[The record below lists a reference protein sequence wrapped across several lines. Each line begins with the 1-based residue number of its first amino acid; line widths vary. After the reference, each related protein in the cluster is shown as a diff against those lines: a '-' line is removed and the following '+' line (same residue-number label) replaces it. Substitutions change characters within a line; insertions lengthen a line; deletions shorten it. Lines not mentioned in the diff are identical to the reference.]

1 MNERTI
7 DLRDLF
13 YKILYRWKLIL
24 VAMIIGGVI
33 FGVYGYIS
41 VQKDREELVGDT
53 DKNYLM
59 DLTEEEVERVAY
71 FIEYE
76 KQYIVAKDNFENSV
90 IQKLDISNIYTL
102 DNVYTVVCDDKDR
115 ASMLVKAYEQCLE
128 SNEFYEKVAKVYG
141 GIEAKDV
148 KNLFTVK
155 KDNDGTN
162 NSKMTFAISFKTDDE
177 KVCKA
182 VNDVVKEYVEGL
194 NEKFNETYGEG
205 NVNLMSSQ
213 ISSSGSSEILAKK
226 MEELTNYETIKNKYF
241 ELKNGVSKEQ
251 IMIYKRN
258 DATVSVKTYVIKVIT
273 GMILFA
279 IVMSIIIIVNYVFNG
294 KIKTADELIELYNI
308 HVLGKIKL
316 YKDDSFIKKLEYR
329 KEKKLEKEKEEN
341 LISTKVM
348 MVSKKNELN
357 KIGVIKCSN
366 NESLNVVCNELS
378 LKLKENHMDTV
389 VVDDIL
395 NKPEEMV
402 KTSEVDGAVL
412 VVMLNDT
419 EYDDIKKELDVLKQQ
434 NVQIVGCIVAR

>member
-1 MNERTI
+1 MDERTI

-53 DKNYLM
+53 GKNYLM

-90 IQKLDISNIYTL
+90 IQKLDTSNIYTL
-102 DNVYTVVCDDKDR
+102 DNVYTVVCDDKDS

-155 KDNDGTN
+155 KDNDSTN
-162 NSKMTFAISFKTDDE
+162 NSKMTFAISFMTDDE

-213 ISSSGSSEILAKK
+213 ISSSGSSEIVAKK

-366 NESLNVVCNELS
+366 NESLNVVCNEVS
-378 LKLKENHMDTV
+378 FKLKENHMDTV